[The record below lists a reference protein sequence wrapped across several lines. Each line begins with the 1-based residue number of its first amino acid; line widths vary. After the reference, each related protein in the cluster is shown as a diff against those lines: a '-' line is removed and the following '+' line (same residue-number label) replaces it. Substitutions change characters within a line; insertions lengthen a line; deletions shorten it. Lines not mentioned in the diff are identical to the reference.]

1 MSKYFARCDKDVELD
16 STIRDT
22 VVEDGN
28 KTSMAMY
35 LQGQE
40 QLNLL
45 RTLVVEQG
53 VMMDELSS
61 MKTLVE
67 KTSELYETYNELVK
81 AAEVYSEL
89 SKGVNRVERKID
101 DLMEYICE
109 SEKLDQALHR
119 MDPKL
124 SDDAISIVR
133 LNQAKA
139 KGKMS
144 DNPTEFNKHIS
155 LAWDYILCCV
165 ELCND

>member
-1 MSKYFARCDKDVELD
+1 MSKYFARSDNDKEFDM
-16 STIRDT
+16 TIRDT
-22 VVEDGN
+22 VKEAGS

-53 VMMDELSS
+53 IMMDELNS

-67 KTSELYETYNELVK
+67 KTSELYETYNDIVK

-89 SKGVNRVERKID
+89 SKGVNRVERKIN

-109 SEKLDQALHR
+109 SEKLDQTLRCA
-119 MDPKL
+119 DPKL

-144 DNPTEFNKHIS
+144 DNPSEFNKHIS